1 MGMSTTGTTSTVR
14 ITMAIYGL
22 ACGGGGS
29 LAIERALARLPG
41 VVRAYVNPATEMAYV
56 EYREGEVEQ
65 GWLVEAVQNA
75 GFEAGE
81 FQVRSQARAATS
93 TAATAGAPAGY
104 AAAYTAPTGPTGPA
118 ASIDSGPDSQAASGG
133 PGPACA
139 SCNGESAGLTG
150 SREVSAPG
158 PRPGGLPPPELGGLR
173 ALPVAGRPRANV
185 PLRLALLAGFLV
197 LIMAAGLGLADPQ
210 SQAGSESVH
219 SVNMSANGY
228 EPGTL
233 VLPAGRPLV
242 LKLSNTATADG
253 AQGSTGPDTT
263 DTTDTTHQ
271 FAVDELGID
280 VELAAGTSKMV
291 SLPALRPGTYT
302 IYCSTCCKG
311 QIGSNMQG
319 TIIVHDAEG
328 SSQPR

>member
-1 MGMSTTGTTSTVR
+1 MGMGTVR

-22 ACGGGGS
+22 TCGGGGS

-56 EYREGEVEQ
+56 EYRDGEVEQ

-81 FQVRSQARAATS
+81 FQVRSQAR
-93 TAATAGAPAGY
+93 TAANTATTAGASAGH
-104 AAAYTAPTGPTGPA
+104 AAAYATPTAPTGPA
-118 ASIDSGPDSQAASGG
+118 ASIDSGPASQAASGG

-139 SCNGESAGLTG
+139 GCNGESADLTG

-158 PRPGGLPPPELGGLR
+158 PRPGSLPPPELDGLR

-197 LIMAAGLGLADPQ
+197 LIMAAGLGLAGPQ
-210 SQAGSESVH
+210 SQAGEESVH
-219 SVNMSANGY
+219 SVIMNANGY

-263 DTTDTTHQ
+263 DATDTTHQ

-280 VELAAGTSKMV
+280 VELAAGKSKML

-328 SSQPR
+328 SSQAQ